1 MGSIINNLM
10 TIIASYPNNNTAQ
23 IAYDMLIAGGI
34 TKDHISVA
42 SRQPETIP
50 EHMHGKNASDAA
62 ADVTGG
68 TTSGAVTGT
77 AVGFLIGAA
86 ALAIPVFG
94 ALLISGPLAAA
105 IGGSLAA
112 NPAVGAAIGGLG
124 GFASGLVKAGANEAD
139 AKAMEHNL
147 ENGGVMI
154 AVKDNME
161 GSHKTLL
168 ESTNPTSLV
177 TLED

>member
-1 MGSIINNLM
+1 M
-10 TIIASYPNNNTAQ
+10 TIIASYPNNTQAQ
-23 IAYDMLIAGGI
+23 LAYNKLLETGLD
-34 TKDHISVA
+34 KEHISVA

-50 EHMHGKNASDAA
+50 ENMQGKNVSDVA

-68 TTSGAVTGT
+68 TTTGAVTGA

-86 ALAIPVFG
+86 ALAIPGFG

-112 NPAVGAAIGGLG
+112 NTAVGAAIGGLG
-124 GFASGLVKAGANEAD
+124 GFASGLMKAGVNEED
-139 AKAMEHNL
+139 AKAIESNL
-147 ENGGVMI
+147 QNGGVII
-154 AVKDNME
+154 AVKDDAE

-168 ESTNPTSLV
+168 ELTDPTSLIV
-177 TLED
+177 FSD